1 MSDIRVLLL
10 EDRPT
15 DAALMRGL
23 LATAGFAHV
32 DVAVTEAEYDEA
44 LLLSSYGVIISDHVV
59 PGTSVVQAIAKAANR
74 LPGVPMICVSGSLSQ
89 EEGQALLSAGASDY
103 ISKDQLWR
111 LPFAVK
117 RALKMDRLLVESRKQ
132 LKASQQELRD
142 LTQIMSHD
150 LKSPLYSIYQI
161 AQMLLAQSDLSVDE
175 CRHVLGAISQDSFRL
190 TEMTGALHRFY
201 TMALNDMTPTTV
213 NMSALAEQITD
224 RLKSTAPNRNVEII
238 IEPNVTTTGD
248 TTLLH
253 ALLENLLGNAW
264 KFSSKK
270 PQTRIEFGTCDTPP
284 PASNKAATGPYRQ
297 VHLSDRDIEIHTDR
311 QIELQAESK
320 IKTRTYFVKDN
331 GAGFDIQL
339 AHKLFRPF
347 QRLHAS
353 SEFDGTGMGLATVD
367 RIAKRHDGR
376 AWVDATKD
384 GGAVFYFTLAEQ
396 PLS

>member
-23 LATAGFAHV
+23 LAGAGFGHV

-44 LLLSSYGVIISDHVV
+44 LLLSNYGVIISDHVV

-117 RALKMDRLLVESRKQ
+117 RALKMDRLLVDSRKQ

-161 AQMLLAQSDLSVDE
+161 AQMLLSQSDLEVDE
-175 CRHVLGAISQDSFRL
+175 CRHVLGAISQDAFRL

-201 TMALNDMTPTTV
+201 TMALNEMTPTNV
-213 NMSALAEQITD
+213 NLSALAEQITE
-224 RLKSTAPNRNVEII
+224 RLRSTAPNRNVEIVI
-238 IEPNVTTTGD
+238 APDLATTGD

-253 ALLENLLGNAW
+253 ALLENLLANAW

-270 PQTRIEFGTCDTPP
+270 PMARIEFGACEVPP
-284 PASNKAATGPYRQ
+284 PVSSKVATGPFRQ
-297 VHLSDRDIEIHTDR
+297 VYMSDRDIEIHTDR

-320 IKTRTYFVKDN
+320 RKTQY
-331 GAGFDIQL
+331 
-339 AHKLFRPF
+339 LFCQRQRSRLRRPACA
-347 QRLHAS
+347 Q
-353 SEFDGTGMGLATVD
+353 
-367 RIAKRHDGR
+367 II
-376 AWVDATKD
+376 
-384 GGAVFYFTLAEQ
+384 
-396 PLS
+396 